1 VLLDARIARRDVW
14 LGAEFTHVLARRR
27 SAPERAG
34 ERQARD
40 TISPR
45 RASV

>member
-1 VLLDARIARRDVW
+1 MRASRGAQCDVW
-14 LGAEFTHVLARRR
+14 LGAKFTHVVAPRR

-34 ERQARD
+34 GRQARD